1 MLDTVLLLLGRNT
14 LWRGCHPWKKLKVL
28 VTQLCLT
35 LSDPVGC
42 NLSGSSVHGILQYSY
57 TGVGS
62 HFLLQGIFPTQGLN
76 PGLLHCRQ
84 ILYQLGH
91 WTLAN
96 VSQKEWLRSIL
107 SSSGVSQVLWAV
119 QTELAWARYR
129 IRPMQVTHT
138 ALGSCSQLDARRWAG
153 PWGLTQAVF
162 QSRHASCQ
170 PLPSIA
176 SAQTI
181 ALRISFQRWLG
192 ARVSSATSDTL

>member
-76 PGLLHCRQ
+76 PGLLHWRQ
-84 ILYQLGH
+84 ILYRLSHQGSPESSP
-91 WTLAN
+91 TFN
-96 VSQKEWLRSIL
+96 LRALMNFKLRLVFCQVPPFS
-107 SSSGVSQVLWAV
+107 VLWVSCLQGPNV
-119 QTELAWARYR
+119 QRLSIHYKQCNNGRGRGSRVLSVHLFNPELEDNPVNRERLRAGNAEWNAAINTTEN
-129 IRPMQVTHT
+129 Q
-138 ALGSCSQLDARRWAG
+138 
-153 PWGLTQAVF
+153 
-162 QSRHASCQ
+162 
-170 PLPSIA
+170 
-176 SAQTI
+176 
-181 ALRISFQRWLG
+181 
-192 ARVSSATSDTL
+192 